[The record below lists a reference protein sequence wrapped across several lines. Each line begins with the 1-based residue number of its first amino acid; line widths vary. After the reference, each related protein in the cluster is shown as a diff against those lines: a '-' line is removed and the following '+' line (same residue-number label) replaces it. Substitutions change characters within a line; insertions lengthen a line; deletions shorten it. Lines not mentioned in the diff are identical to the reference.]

1 MCTVNIGI
9 GHDNDLVITE
19 FTDIK
24 VIMDTCTKCSDHS
37 LDLCIAVN
45 SVKTGFFYIE
55 NFASKRKYSLCR
67 TVSCSLCRT
76 ARGIS
81 LYDVNLTVFRVFIG
95 TVCKFA
101 RQCHS
106 IES

>member
-45 SVKTGFFYIE
+45 SVKTGFLRTLRILPRSGSIACVARFLAV
-55 NFASKRKYSLCR
+55 FAEPP
-67 TVSCSLCRT
+67 
-76 ARGIS
+76 A
-81 LYDVNLTVFRVFIG
+81 
-95 TVCKFA
+95 
-101 RQCHS
+101 
-106 IES
+106 ESPSTM